1 MCAVELFKAEL
12 FNERMPLC
20 LSRHNH
26 MLSDVPR
33 DGQMWP
39 VNASALTGRPSTRSP
54 VRPGANTL
62 PQKWSLGQSKCQLCA
77 MKPMSQCWRGTQGR
91 REASNQTTPSIW
103 ITSSAGLQQ
112 FFQVLFKCLSLLC
125 ESSATNSRSSGL
137 LTVNQAEGFQL
148 AFASWT
154 QRQTA
159 LDCWHRDCAS
169 VFGSPGVTG
178 QIAEALLLC
187 WTTCRKNKG
196 HASSQS
202 GPWTR
207 KVSPV
212 YDFLMPHLQAHSSCG
227 LPADYRLE
235 VRKESQLCSVKN
247 IQEGE

>member
-1 MCAVELFKAEL
+1 MFNGRCYVCGRAIQGRAVQWKNAF
-12 FNERMPLC
+12 
-20 LSRHNH
+20 
-26 MLSDVPR
+26 VPQR
-33 DGQMWP
+33 TQSHAVRCSTRGQMWP

-54 VRPGANTL
+54 ARPGANTL

-77 MKPMSQCWRGTQGR
+77 VKPMSQCWRGTQGP

-148 AFASWT
+148 AFTSWT

-169 VFGSPGVTG
+169 VLAAREW
-178 QIAEALLLC
+178 QD
-187 WTTCRKNKG
+187 K
-196 HASSQS
+196 
-202 GPWTR
+202 
-207 KVSPV
+207 
-212 YDFLMPHLQAHSSCG
+212 
-227 LPADYRLE
+227 
-235 VRKESQLCSVKN
+235 
-247 IQEGE
+247 